1 MIIWD
6 DVKNTKL
13 QIERQISFEQIS
25 EIILRNDYL
34 DILENPSRPNQQLF
48 VITLNNYIY
57 AVPFLI
63 DENLNIILKTAYPS
77 KKLSKK
83 YLG

>member
-6 DVKNTKL
+6 DAKNTKL

-34 DILENPSRPNQQLF
+34 DILENPSRPNQQIF

-57 AVPFLI
+57 VVPFLI
-63 DENLNIILKTAYPS
+63 DKDLNIILKTAYPS
-77 KKLSKK
+77 RKLSKK

>member
-6 DVKNTKL
+6 DAKNTKL
-13 QIERQISFEQIS
+13 QIERQVSFEQIS

-63 DENLNIILKTAYPS
+63 DENLNIILKTT
-77 KKLSKK
+77 
-83 YLG
+83 